1 LIVWRSK
8 KQDVI
13 ALSTAESEI
22 IAASETAKDVVM
34 CVNFATQMKMYQ
46 TINAVIN
53 IDNIAAIF
61 IANNRVNNSR
71 TRHIDMRYMFIRDLI
86 EKGIVRAQ
94 HVESKENVSDIFTKA
109 LCRELLAEHRASLG
123 VAPLPKPN

>member
-1 LIVWRSK
+1 
-8 KQDVI
+8 
-13 ALSTAESEI
+13 
-22 IAASETAKDVVM
+22 
-34 CVNFATQMKMYQ
+34 MKMYK

-109 LCRELLAEHRASLG
+109 LCRELLAKHRASLG